1 MVRRRRPEPA
11 RAHPAHYN
19 DAIKSLVAAGYGAT
33 LLPHEATAPQ
43 PDPRIAMRPLRP
55 ALWRPLGIAHRAG
68 DIELATRHVL
78 DVLLRAATIPA

>member
-1 MVRRRRPEPA
+1 VMRG
-11 RAHPAHYN
+11 
-19 DAIKSLVAAGYGAT
+19 SGYGAT

-43 PDPRIAMRPLRP
+43 PDPRITMRPLRP

-78 DVLLRAATIPA
+78 DVLWALRAAATPA